1 MPPTDVQGGGGRCR
15 ECPPAGVHRGGWA
28 APVVVVSQEH
38 SAGLPVPV
46 ESAPP
51 PTAAGPHQ
59 PPATAPQIA
68 DLLQRLAG
76 ANHALAVEL
85 DAIAASR
92 RSLSQCTVDRLEQLV
107 ARMRPAALIRQA
119 LADLDPADLL
129 GGAREW
135 QRLRSGG
142 DAG

>member
-1 MPPTDVQGGGGRCR
+1 MPPTDVHGGGRCR
-15 ECPPAGVHRGGWA
+15 ECPAAGVHRRGGA
-28 APVVVVSQEH
+28 APVPDVNH
-38 SAGLPVPV
+38 APSAGLPVPGA
-46 ESAPP
+46 SAPP
-51 PTAAGPHQ
+51 PTATGPDQ
-59 PPATAPQIA
+59 LPTTATQIA
-68 DLLQRLAG
+68 DLLQRLVG

-92 RSLSQCTVDRLEQLV
+92 RSLSQCTVDRLEELV
-107 ARMRPAALIRQA
+107 ARMRPAALIRQT